1 MYIFEEHLTMEI
13 EENSI
18 KYIDLKI
25 ISSKK
30 KIQKTNKQN
39 TKSHADDNWLEK
51 IKILNEQPIKQ
62 LYSKLVCSLFPTS
75 NERCVKC
82 SN

>member
-1 MYIFEEHLTMEI
+1 M
-13 EENSI
+13 

-30 KIQKTNKQN
+30 NQSRNETNKTQN
-39 TKSHADDNWLEK
+39 NWLEK
-51 IKILNEQPIKQ
+51 LKLLDEQPAKQ
-62 LYSKLVCSLFPTS
+62 FYSKLVCSLFPTS
-75 NERCVKC
+75 DESHVKC